1 MLPLRVLF
9 VDLLALHMLVADL
22 FLQQVPATEMRMYIY
37 WFNLWKL
44 FYLHL
49 LHLHEHGFLHEAGFF
64 HLNFSTSLFIYVQ
77 VFCRI
82 QYFLFP
88 FPKKMW

>member
-22 FLQQVPATEMRMYIY
+22 FLQQVPATEMRIYIY
-37 WFNLWKL
+37 WFNSWKL

-49 LHLHEHGFLHEAGFF
+49 LHLHEHSFLHKAGFF
-64 HLNFSTSLFIYVQ
+64 HILVYLCSSVL
-77 VFCRI
+77 
-82 QYFLFP
+82 
-88 FPKKMW
+88 